1 MGSGKLAEIQVF
13 QITLENWLKIR
24 ASKDIVVLTI
34 DERLRRLL
42 YSQVIGFRENNG
54 RSLKSFMS
62 QCFCTLPTLQKTYLP
77 TALLSPPPF

>member
-13 QITLENWLKIR
+13 RITLENWLKIR

-62 QCFCTLPTLQKTYLP
+62 
-77 TALLSPPPF
+77 

>member
-34 DERLRRLL
+34 NERLRIDYSIVKLL
-42 YSQVIGFRENNG
+42 VLE
-54 RSLKSFMS
+54 
-62 QCFCTLPTLQKTYLP
+62 KTMGGV
-77 TALLSPPPF
+77 